1 MKWMRNALGQ
11 DQMLFRY
18 FQMFD
23 NDQLDWNEGNNL
35 AVHHLMSLAEHHDNL
50 LSHDREP
57 CGTVKDVVKEA
68 IPAWNEY
75 ERQKGWI
82 YYAKSNNTFK
92 SDMGSQR
99 QCAITRP
106 LFKGAMGCC
115 LWTLLAYWPSLKFT
129 SIQRYTLNTFSPF
142 LF

>member
-82 YYAKSNNTFK
+82 
-92 SDMGSQR
+92 
-99 QCAITRP
+99 
-106 LFKGAMGCC
+106 
-115 LWTLLAYWPSLKFT
+115 
-129 SIQRYTLNTFSPF
+129 
-142 LF
+142 